1 MYYKKIQLNSFLT
14 NIPNIKPMQL
24 DVEQWVIKPKEA
36 GAKFTSITATH
47 ETGCALYLGWT
58 KSKQA
63 LVGDFMIAC
72 RKHNSRPGINLGI
85 RWITYLG
92 IQDFKAI
99 GTKSLISMLMTL
111 FKNKS
116 TLFMLLMACTQ
127 LGWAQQQDQPNIV
140 VFFVDDLGWQDTSEP
155 FYKEKTSINKRFHT
169 PHIEALARDAV
180 KFTDAYAT
188 PVCTPSRVSFLTG
201 LNAAHHKVT
210 NWTNPKANTPTDN
223 SDELLTPPDWNINGL
238 SPIANV
244 PKTIHATPF
253 PSILKDHG
261 YHTIHIGK
269 AHWGSAGTPGAS
281 PLNLGFMINV
291 AGHAAGHP
299 QNYYGEKNY
308 GNISGKASYQAVPDL
323 MEYHGTATF
332 LTEAL
337 TQEALKA
344 IKEPIKRKEPFFLH
358 FSNYAVHVPIQPD
371 PRFVQKYLEMGL
383 DSTEAAYSSL
393 VEGYDKSMGDIV
405 QFLKN
410 QGVYD
415 QTIIVFISDNGGL
428 SLQPMRTGSNHTQ
441 NLPLK
446 AGKGSLYEGGIRVPL
461 LIKSI
466 GQHQPKV
473 NHTPVIIEDLF
484 PTILDLAKIKQY
496 DLIQQKLDGQSLVG
510 LLSDRHE
517 NEHWEN
523 RSLIWNI
530 PNKWT
535 VPDGPGINFFSAI
548 RQGDYKL
555 LYDMKNGKLEL
566 YNLRDDIGEKNNLA
580 SKMKRKTKDL
590 STLLSEQLKIWNAQL
605 PTYKSNNAPVLY
617 PDQIKL

>member
-1 MYYKKIQLNSFLT
+1 
-14 NIPNIKPMQL
+14 
-24 DVEQWVIKPKEA
+24 
-36 GAKFTSITATH
+36 
-47 ETGCALYLGWT
+47 
-58 KSKQA
+58 
-63 LVGDFMIAC
+63 
-72 RKHNSRPGINLGI
+72 
-85 RWITYLG
+85 
-92 IQDFKAI
+92 
-99 GTKSLISMLMTL
+99 MTL

-116 TLFMLLMACTQ
+116 AFLAVLLITCIQMGQ
-127 LGWAQQQDQPNIV
+127 AQQQEKPNIV

-155 FYKEKTSINKRFHT
+155 FYKEKTPINKLFHT
-169 PHIEALARDAV
+169 PHIEALAQDAV

-210 NWTNPKANTPTDN
+210 NWTNPKANTATDN
-223 SDELLTPPDWNINGL
+223 PDELLTPPDWNINGL
-238 SPIANV
+238 SPIPDV
-244 PKTIHATPF
+244 PKTIYATPF
-253 PSILKDHG
+253 PSILKEHG
-261 YHTIHIGK
+261 YYTIHIGK
-269 AHWGSAGTPGAS
+269 AHWGAAGTPGSS
-281 PLNLGFMINV
+281 PLNLGFMVNV

-308 GNISGKASYQAVPDL
+308 GNIAGKASYQAVPDL
-323 MEYHGTATF
+323 MEYHGTSTF

-344 IKEPIKRKEPFFLH
+344 IKEPIRRKEPFFLH

-393 VEGYDKSMGDIV
+393 VEGYDKSIGDIV
-405 QFLKN
+405 KFLKD

-415 QTIIVFISDNGGL
+415 NTVIVFISDNGGL
-428 SLQPMRTGSNHTQ
+428 SLQPMRTGPSHTQ

-461 LIKSI
+461 LIKNV
-466 GQHQPKV
+466 GQHERKI
-473 NHTPVIIEDLF
+473 NHNPVIIEDLF
-484 PTILDLAKIKQY
+484 PTILDLAKIDKYQV
-496 DLIQQKLDGQSLVG
+496 IQRKLDGQSLVE
-510 LLSDRHE
+510 LLTGADE
-517 NEHWEN
+517 NDNWKN

-535 VPDGPGINFFSAI
+535 VPDGPAINFFSAI

-555 LYDMKNGKLEL
+555 LYDMKNGKVEL
-566 YNLRDDIGEKNNLA
+566 YDLSKDIGEKNNLA
-580 SKMKRKTKDL
+580 EKMKSKTKAL
-590 STLLSEQLKIWNAQL
+590 STLLSEQLKRWNAQL
-605 PTYKSNNAPVLY
+605 PTYKSNGSQVPY